1 MCELLSGFIVFE
13 GLDGS
18 GKSTQARLLEAR
30 LKAERDV
37 ILTAEPTDN
46 PVGQLVRKVLRHQVK
61 TTSTALA
68 LLYAADRSD
77 HLFNPEYG
85 IRRQLDEGKTVISDR
100 YFYSS
105 LAYQGVTEDFD
116 WLKKI
121 NSYPYSEYIIFI
133 DTDASSCIQRI
144 EGRVIVLAKR
154 IPFPVIPEEETPQI
168 RMSYEL
174 DAEKVISLPF
184 IDVRPF
190 PQIVYRGETCI
201 LSVGIGCRKH
211 YVLSCGSILEMI
223 YASETFLAPVHT
235 GQTAEE
241 VKAFLV
247 PQPLG
252 QSPECRDRH
261 FEHTVT
267 GFRPYGRRLNCIH
280 SFFNVDSVLHIVCL

>member
-121 NSYPYSEYIIFI
+121 NSYPHSEYIIFI

-144 EGRVIVLAKR
+144 EGRGEEKELFDR
-154 IPFPVIPEEETPQI
+154 IE
-168 RMSYEL
+168 YL
-174 DAEKVISLPF
+174 EKVRKNFIRVFENLPEGVKYLRVDGSLDIETQSKIIWDFIS
-184 IDVRPF
+184 R
-190 PQIVYRGETCI
+190 
-201 LSVGIGCRKH
+201 
-211 YVLSCGSILEMI
+211 
-223 YASETFLAPVHT
+223 
-235 GQTAEE
+235 
-241 VKAFLV
+241 
-247 PQPLG
+247 
-252 QSPECRDRH
+252 
-261 FEHTVT
+261 
-267 GFRPYGRRLNCIH
+267 
-280 SFFNVDSVLHIVCL
+280 

>member
-144 EGRVIVLAKR
+144 EGRGEEKELFDR
-154 IPFPVIPEEETPQI
+154 IE
-168 RMSYEL
+168 YL
-174 DAEKVISLPF
+174 EKVRKNFIRVFENLPEGVKYLRVDGSLDIETQSEIIWDFIS
-184 IDVRPF
+184 R
-190 PQIVYRGETCI
+190 
-201 LSVGIGCRKH
+201 
-211 YVLSCGSILEMI
+211 
-223 YASETFLAPVHT
+223 
-235 GQTAEE
+235 
-241 VKAFLV
+241 
-247 PQPLG
+247 
-252 QSPECRDRH
+252 
-261 FEHTVT
+261 
-267 GFRPYGRRLNCIH
+267 
-280 SFFNVDSVLHIVCL
+280 